1 MEYVSYIRTSTRS
14 QNNGLEA
21 QQTVIDNYVATYGG
35 EVVATYVEQVSGTK
49 NEREELNK
57 ALAYCKRTGATLLVA
72 KLDRVSRRVS
82 FIASLMES
90 NITLKV
96 CEMPNSDA
104 FQLHIYAALAE
115 RERQLISERTKQALA
130 IIKDRGVTLGSPL
143 NPKRAAQAREFA
155 ATIAP
160 YVEDIR
166 KSGVKSWNGIA
177 KALNEMG
184 IKSARGGTW
193 TQATIQRSMGYITA

>member
-1 MEYVSYIRTSTRS
+1 
-14 QNNGLEA
+14 
-21 QQTVIDNYVATYGG
+21 
-35 EVVATYVEQVSGTK
+35 VVATYVEQVSGTK
-49 NEREELNK
+49 NERAELTK
-57 ALAYCKRTGATLLVA
+57 ALAHCKRTGATLLVA

-82 FIASLMES
+82 FIAKLMES
-90 NITLKV
+90 NIPLKV

-130 IIKDRGVTLGSPL
+130 IIKSKGVKLGSPL
-143 NPKRAAQAREFA
+143 NPTRALQAREFA
-155 ATIAP
+155 NTVAP

-166 KSGVKSWNGIA
+166 KSGVSSWNGIA

-193 TQATIQRSMGYITA
+193 TQATIQRSMGYINP

>member
-1 MEYVSYIRTSTRS
+1 MEYVSYIRTSLKS

-21 QQTVIDNYVATYGG
+21 QQRVIDTFIASNGG
-35 EVVATYVEQVSGTK
+35 NVVQAYVEQVSGAK

-90 NITLKV
+90 SINLKV
-96 CEMPNSDA
+96 AELPNADP

-115 RERQLISERTKQALA
+115 QERKLISQRTKSALA
-130 IIKDRGVTLGSPL
+130 VLKSKGVKLG
-143 NPKRAAQAREFA
+143 NPKAQEQTAKARVFA
-155 ATIAP
+155 ASIKPIIEDMKAQGIKSLNKIAT
-160 YVEDIR
+160 
-166 KSGVKSWNGIA
+166 
-177 KALNEMG
+177 ALNEQG
-184 IKSARGGTW
+184 IATASGGKW
-193 TQATIQRSMGYITA
+193 YATTVKNTLGYLA